1 MIIRREY
8 WDVFFC
14 NIINN
19 DVIINISI
27 KRGWITING
36 ELQMKFLPMSI
47 AESGLAEVDFVLVSG
62 DAYVDHPSFA
72 NALIGR
78 WVAQNGYSVGMIA
91 QPDWHTPRDF
101 MRFGR
106 PRLGFL
112 VSAGNMDSMV
122 NLYTAAKK
130 LRKTD
135 AYAPGGKTGLR
146 PKRASIVYTNR
157 IREAYG
163 DIPVILGGIEASLR
177 RFAHYDY
184 WDDEV
189 RQSILADSGADLLV
203 YGMGEIPILEIAE
216 ALESGI
222 CVSDI
227 VYVKGTCYKAP
238 DLSRVYE
245 AAQAPSF
252 IEARSD
258 KVKYCDAYLME
269 LYERSFPVAQKQR
282 DFYIV
287 QNPPADPLSEEQ
299 MDRIYGMD
307 FSCRAHP
314 FYTEKIPALAE
325 VQFSITSQRG
335 CVGGCA
341 YCSIF
346 FHQGKQIQP
355 RSGESILKEAQKM
368 TKMRGFK
375 GYIHDVGGPT
385 ANFYGARCKNPKGP
399 CKKGK
404 CLYPAKCRY
413 LKVSHTSYMDVLKR
427 LRALPG
433 VKKVF
438 IRSGIRYD
446 YALLDDG
453 RFIRELAAYHVS
465 GQLKVAPEHV
475 SHDVLSVMG
484 KPDIG
489 IYKKFVN
496 KFNAASKRLKLKQY
510 VLPYFMSSHPGCTL
524 ADAVM
529 LAEYMRDTGFLPE
542 QVQDFYPTPGTAAT
556 CMYYTGMD
564 PKTKKNVYVARD
576 AEEKEMQRALLQYRL
591 PKNRQL
597 VLKALKRAGREDL
610 IGKEKRCLLR
620 E

>member
-1 MIIRREY
+1 M
-8 WDVFFC
+8 
-14 NIINN
+14 
-19 DVIINISI
+19 S
-27 KRGWITING
+27 
-36 ELQMKFLPMSI
+36 FLPMSI
-47 AESGLAEVDFVLVSG
+47 SEAGDSEVDFVFVSG

-78 WVAQNGYSVGMIA
+78 WIAQNGYSVGMIA
-91 QPDWHTPRDF
+91 QPDWHTTRDF

-122 NLYTAAKK
+122 NLYTVAKK
-130 LRKTD
+130 PRKTD

-146 PKRASIVYTNR
+146 PRRASIVYTNR

-163 DIPVILGGIEASLR
+163 DVPVILGGVEASLR

-184 WDDEV
+184 WDDAV

-203 YGMGEIPILEIAE
+203 YGMGETPILQIAE

-222 CVSDI
+222 GVSDI
-227 VYVKGTCYKAP
+227 VYVKGTCYTAR

-245 AAQAPSF
+245 AAEAPSF
-252 IEARSD
+252 IEARDD
-258 KVKYCDAYLME
+258 KEKYCDAYTME
-269 LYERSFPVAQKQR
+269 LYERGFPVAQMQR

-287 QNPPADPLSEEQ
+287 QNPPADPLTQEQ

-307 FSCRAHP
+307 FLFRAHP
-314 FYTEKIPALAE
+314 SYTEKIPALAE

-335 CVGGCA
+335 CIGGCS
-341 YCSIF
+341 YCSIY
-346 FHQGKQIQP
+346 FHQGKQIQA
-355 RSGESILKEAQKM
+355 RSEGSILLEARKM
-368 TKMRGFK
+368 TKMPGFK

-399 CKKGK
+399 CRKGK

-413 LKVSHTSYMDVLKR
+413 LKVSHDGYIRVLKK
-427 LRALPG
+427 LRGLPG

-438 IRSGIRYD
+438 IRSGVRYD
-446 YALLDDG
+446 YALMDDG
-453 RFIRELAAYHVS
+453 AFIRELAAHHVS

-475 SHDVLSVMG
+475 SRDVLSLMG
-484 KPDIG
+484 KPDIK

-496 KFNAASKRLKLKQY
+496 KFNTASKRLNLKQY

-529 LAEYMRDTGFLPE
+529 LAEYMRDTGFAPE

-564 PKTKKNVYVARD
+564 PATKKPVYVARD
-576 AEEKEMQRALLQYRL
+576 SEEKEMQRALLQYRH
-591 PKNRQL
+591 PKNRRL
-597 VLKALKRAGREDL
+597 VLKALKKAGREDL